1 MTSQQQCQLAM
12 RKGVAFTVTLT
23 LPNPGGKTLDIG
35 LGCPM
40 FTMVKKAEGREGG
53 REEEGEGEGKR
64 KREREKERLYLS
76 MMGLCFSKH

>member
-1 MTSQQQCQLAM
+1 M

-40 FTMVKKAEGREGG
+40 FTMVKEAEGREGG
-53 REEEGEGEGKR
+53 REGGSEGG
-64 KREREKERLYLS
+64 RE
-76 MMGLCFSKH
+76 